1 MNIYFVRHGDPNY
14 ELDCL
19 TEEGCRQAEKLAER
33 VKNYKLDEVYYSPQG
48 RAKQTGD
55 YCMRYFDLKPVV
67 KDWMRELEWGDLT
80 GNAYSTASPWALT
93 DEWLKTE
100 HAYPAGDSW
109 KKDERIINDR
119 IIDDVETRIKEFDK
133 FMAEQGLIRNG
144 QGYEVTKKAED
155 KTIAI
160 FCHGGLSS
168 ALVAHLLNIPFWTF
182 VAQFSVALTEITL
195 ITIDES
201 VPYSVA
207 RAEFINSY
215 QHLKDC

>member
-55 YCMRYFDLKPVV
+55 YCMKYFDLKPIV

-144 QGYEVTKKAED
+144 QGYEVTKKAEG

>member
-19 TEEGCRQAEKLAER
+19 TEEGCKQAEKLAER
-33 VKNYKLDEVYYSPQG
+33 VRNYKLDEVYYSPQG

-55 YCMRYFDLKPVV
+55 YCMKYFDLKPIV

-93 DEWLKTE
+93 DEWLKTD

-133 FMAEQGLIRNG
+133 FMAEQGLVRNG

-201 VPYSVA
+201 VHYSVA
-207 RAEFINSY
+207 RAEFINTY
-215 QHLKDC
+215 HHLKDC

>member
-55 YCMRYFDLKPVV
+55 YCMKYFDLKPVV

-207 RAEFINSY
+207 RVEFINSY